1 MGAVID
7 HGVTAGA
14 IVLMTCSSDA
24 VTSRDELAP
33 LASAF
38 VAAGAH
44 TVVASRWTV
53 PDDTARRFARM
64 FYEADGL
71 ADPVNAVA
79 GAQRQLVKDVPV
91 KDWATFTVVG
101 GLP

>member
-1 MGAVID
+1 
-7 HGVTAGA
+7 
-14 IVLMTCSSDA
+14 MTCSSDA
-24 VTSRDELAP
+24 AVTGREELAP

-53 PDDTARRFARM
+53 PDDIARRFAQM
-64 FYEADGL
+64 FYQADGPV
-71 ADPVNAVA
+71 DPITAVA
-79 GAQRQLVKDVPV
+79 GAQRQLVKDHVPV